1 MRAPAEVRV
10 RVVEGTQLSYG
21 GTTYASG
28 ASVSAPE
35 HIAERWIFRG
45 WAEPASKPTSD
56 VGKGTTPSRTD
67 VEKVSTSPRSRRT
80 R

>member
-28 ASVSAPE
+28 ASISAPE
-35 HIAERWIFRG
+35 HIAQRWIVRG
-45 WAEPASKPTSD
+45 WAEAKKPAAKPKPD
-56 VGKGTTPSRTD
+56 P
-67 VEKVSTSPRSRRT
+67 RT
-80 R
+80 RAGARSDEHAPKRRPAVP

>member
-45 WAEPASKPTSD
+45 WAESKETAPKPA
-56 VGKGTTPSRTD
+56 
-67 VEKVSTSPRSRRT
+67 PRSRRT
-80 R
+80 P